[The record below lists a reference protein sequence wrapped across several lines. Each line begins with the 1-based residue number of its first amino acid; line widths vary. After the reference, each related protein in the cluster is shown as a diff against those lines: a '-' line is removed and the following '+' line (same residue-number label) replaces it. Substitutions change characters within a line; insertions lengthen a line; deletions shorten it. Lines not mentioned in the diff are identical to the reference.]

1 MPMSALHCSQTIAG
15 LHTPG
20 HRHPWTAPP
29 ALETCRY
36 FISYARLSFYFH
48 LVSFST
54 LPTSN
59 SHPTRGLLP
68 VSARPPSFAHT
79 RACCPHAHFNRA
91 PPGFGPR
98 ASHACPHPTH
108 LLTHPSARVAGWPPY
123 LSTLGHCSRGGD
135 SNCDGGGSSTA
146 TSTVIAAIAA
156 TATTRDGDAAAATTQ
171 TRPPTRPSA
180 RTHSRTSPL
189 TRR

>member
-36 FISYARLSFYFH
+36 FISYARLS
-48 LVSFST
+48 
-54 LPTSN
+54 P
-59 SHPTRGLLP
+59 
-68 VSARPPSFAHT
+68 PPSFAHT